1 MPAYQIYRGD
11 VFELVDQ
18 ATSFIMSRI
27 DNWTGTR
34 EEGEHAA
41 VPTHPELPIDAVK
54 EAIVNAATGTIQAM
68 PAYRSCY
75 SAIVWKYGIRER
87 CRMD

>member
-41 VPTHPELPIDAVK
+41 VPTHP
-54 EAIVNAATGTIQAM
+54 
-68 PAYRSCY
+68 
-75 SAIVWKYGIRER
+75 GIA
-87 CRMD
+87 D